1 MKLIKTIRRLV
12 QEAEENY
19 YVASLNSDN
28 PKEVEELEKKLNE
41 SLRLLE
47 IYERVE
53 NEKEDN

>member
-53 NEKEDN
+53 KEKED